1 MCFRHLQKQLELLW
15 RMIGWMCLSFLY
27 VWNCRRGI
35 EPCFHLDTEV
45 SAVSRVIA
53 VFCLFDLICILRD
66 TMTHRGTKMSSWWSP
81 TPRSPELHRRCFAWA
96 LSMQVC
102 KMQMDLFRNPFLNLL
117 TIRHRQLAAMS
128 WPGYYTFFISFPY
141 QLALHVPECLGCW
154 LTRLREHQASACQMS
169 FAKRQMLT
177 NRWPTCIWMVSFCET
192 NSMLTPMNTCTSL
205 KKT

>member
-128 WPGYYTFFISFPY
+128 WPGYYTFFISFHIFSISVGVACSRMPWL
-141 QLALHVPECLGCW
+141 LADSSKG
-154 LTRLREHQASACQMS
+154 ASSKCMS
-169 FAKRQMLT
+169 DE
-177 NRWPTCIWMVSFCET
+177 FC
-192 NSMLTPMNTCTSL
+192 
-205 KKT
+205 

>member
-1 MCFRHLQKQLELLW
+1 M
-15 RMIGWMCLSFLY
+15 
-27 VWNCRRGI
+27 
-35 EPCFHLDTEV
+35 
-45 SAVSRVIA
+45 
-53 VFCLFDLICILRD
+53 FCLFDLICILRD

-128 WPGYYTFFISFPY
+128 WPGYYTFFISFHIVSISVDV
-141 QLALHVPECLGCW
+141 ACSRCLGCW

-169 FAKRQMLT
+169 FSIFEWFLFVKPSHAHANEHMHFTEKNLNLNNDYM
-177 NRWPTCIWMVSFCET
+177 
-192 NSMLTPMNTCTSL
+192 
-205 KKT
+205 

>member
-35 EPCFHLDTEV
+35 EPCFHLDTG
-45 SAVSRVIA
+45 VSRVKSSLA
-53 VFCLFDLICILRD
+53 VFCLFDLTCILRD

-102 KMQMDLFRNPFLNLL
+102 KMQMDLFDTDDSQQWVGQY
-117 TIRHRQLAAMS
+117 TILFS
-128 WPGYYTFFISFPY
+128 YLFISFPY
-141 QLALHVPECLGCW
+141 QLTLHVPECLGCW
-154 LTRLREHQASACQMS
+154 ASSKCMS
-169 FAKRQMLT
+169 DE
-177 NRWPTCIWMVSFCET
+177 FC
-192 NSMLTPMNTCTSL
+192 
-205 KKT
+205 